1 MKRILILL
9 LSLMLCLGGLTACGS
24 DKKNDAVN
32 NGPGSGSVIDP
43 DGSVIDPDGSLVD
56 PDGSIGNPSAPNASQ
71 PNGGSAAGGDV
82 SGNGSGSMPEGA
94 LNNGTVGENPAD
106 SRNDADTSND
116 AARAGRTSTC
126 TTEGETLFRPASYR
140 QMLRNARVHDLD
152 GDLTDGENSVTPGVL
167 H

>member
-9 LSLMLCLGGLTACGS
+9 LSLTLCLGGLTACGS
-24 DKKNDAVN
+24 DNKNDAVN
-32 NGPGSGSVIDP
+32 NGAGS
-43 DGSVIDPDGSLVD
+43 GSVIDPDGSLVD

-106 SRNDADTSND
+106 SRNDADAGSD

-126 TTEGETLFRPASYR
+126 TAESETLFRPASYR

-152 GDLTDGENSVTPGVL
+152 GDLTDGENSVTPGIL

>member
-1 MKRILILL
+1 M
-9 LSLMLCLGGLTACGS
+9 
-24 DKKNDAVN
+24 
-32 NGPGSGSVIDP
+32 
-43 DGSVIDPDGSLVD
+43 D

-106 SRNDADTSND
+106 SRNDADTSSD

>member
-9 LSLMLCLGGLTACGS
+9 LSLTLCLGGLTACGS

-32 NGPGSGSVIDP
+32 NGP
-43 DGSVIDPDGSLVD
+43 
-56 PDGSIGNPSAPNASQ
+56 
-71 PNGGSAAGGDV
+71 
-82 SGNGSGSMPEGA
+82 GSGSMPEGA

-106 SRNDADTSND
+106 SRNDADAGSD